1 VPRHGGARVHE
12 RKHAG
17 MTCGSLN
24 IAKRQFA
31 GMHETSPDI
40 QANIEAMVAEG
51 DIAEG
56 SRADRLHL
64 NLRRGRPCRNGD
76 FSGFGDPEDRPAPS

>member
-1 VPRHGGARVHE
+1 
-12 RKHAG
+12 

-56 SRADRLHL
+56 SRAD
-64 NLRRGRPCRNGD
+64 
-76 FSGFGDPEDRPAPS
+76 